1 MKFSEAWLREWVDP
15 DIDCQTLLDQLTMA
29 GLEVEIVESVAPP
42 LPNVVVGRIEVCD
55 GHPGGGHLSI
65 CQVADGA
72 GSRQIVCGAPN
83 ARAGLLSALALPGS
97 ELPGGIS
104 VKEAQIRGVASAGM
118 LCSAAE
124 LGLGDDAAGI
134 LELDGGTCGT
144 ALAETLALDD
154 VSIEVKLTPN
164 RGDCLSLR
172 GLAREVGVLNGLPVR
187 HQDSP
192 PTAAETEATFP
203 VTLADPTGC
212 PRYLGRVI
220 KGIDLSAQVPL
231 WMKERLRRCGLRSIN
246 AVVDVTN
253 YVMLELGQP
262 MHAFDLNALSKRII
276 VRRADRGETLKMLDG
291 RPISLSSSDLVI
303 ADEAGPVAIAGVMGG
318 ERSGVQATTQDVFLE
333 CAWFDPLTVAETA
346 RRFGL
351 HTDASHRYE
360 RGVDHQLQRKA
371 TERATALLLA
381 ITGGRAGPVEEAL
394 VAECLP
400 SAAVVSLRQRRLH
413 QLAGMAMDADEV
425 DALLARLDFHLRDR
439 RETDDDGVVWT
450 IAAPSHRFDIGIE
463 ADLVE
468 EVCRIHGYD
477 NIPSQTPKAALH
489 PRHKPLEQSGER
501 ELKAQL
507 AALGFQEV
515 ITYSFVDPARQ
526 ALLDPGGEVLAL
538 ANPMSSDQ
546 SVMRA
551 NLLPGLVESLRFN
564 QNRQQRRAQL
574 FELGLCFRPAQ
585 RSAEP
590 RNEGPGQPLDQVLL
604 LGGLMWGERA
614 PESWHGEPV
623 AADFFDLK
631 GAIERLLEWTGAKN
645 PKFAPSNDPVLH
657 PGQQASLL
665 SEGRPIGRIGRLHP
679 RIESKLELA
688 SGVLV
693 FEVEGDAALSR
704 PLRRF
709 VEVPNT
715 PRARRDLALLVDES
729 VTADSVRE
737 TLSKALGATLRDLTL
752 FDVYRSKHI
761 DSNKKS
767 LAVGLT
773 FQGASSTLTDQDIAV
788 WMSRGIEALQSE
800 LGAQLR

>member
-1 MKFSEAWLREWVDP
+1 MKFSEAWLRTWVDP
-15 DIDCQTLLDQLTMA
+15 EIDRQTLLDQLTMA
-29 GLEVEIVESVAPP
+29 GLEVEIVEPVAPP
-42 LPNVVVGRIEVCD
+42 LPNVVVARIEACD
-55 GHPGGGHLSI
+55 SHSDGGNLSI

-72 GSRQIVCGAPN
+72 GSRQVVCGAPN
-83 ARAGLLSALALPGS
+83 ARAGLLTALALPGS
-97 ELPGGIS
+97 ELPGGIT
-104 VKEAQIRGVASAGM
+104 VEAAQIRGVASAGM

-134 LELDGGTCGT
+134 LELDDGACGT
-144 ALAETLALDD
+144 ALTEALALDD
-154 VSIEVKLTPN
+154 VSIEIKLTPN

-172 GLAREVGVLNGLPVR
+172 GLAREIGVLNGLPVR
-187 HQDSP
+187 HQEIP
-192 PTAAETEATFP
+192 PAAAQSEAAFP
-203 VTLADPTGC
+203 VTLADPAGC

-220 KGIDLSAQVPL
+220 EGIDLSAQAPL

-262 MHAFDLNALSKRII
+262 MHAFDLSALSKRII
-276 VRRADRGETLKMLDG
+276 VRRADPGETLKMLDG
-291 RPISLSSSDLVI
+291 RPISLGSQDLVI

-318 ERSGVQATTQDVFLE
+318 ERSGVQATTEDVFLE

-360 RGVDHQLQRKA
+360 RGVDYQLQLQA

-381 ITGGRAGPVEEAL
+381 IVGGRAGPIVED
-394 VAECLP
+394 VKAEKLP
-400 SAAVVSLRQRRLH
+400 SAAAVSLRQRRLH
-413 QLAGMAMDADEV
+413 QLAGVAIDTADIDAV
-425 DALLARLDFHLRDR
+425 LARLDFQLRER
-439 RETDDDGVVWT
+439 RETDGDGVVWT
-450 IAAPSHRFDIGIE
+450 ITAPSHRFDIGIE

-477 NIPSQTPKAALH
+477 NIPSQTPMSALR
-489 PRHKPLEQSGER
+489 PRPKPLEQSGER
-501 ELKAQL
+501 QLKVEL

-515 ITYSFVDPARQ
+515 ITYSFVDPVRQ
-526 ALLDPGGEVLAL
+526 ALLDPGAQALAL
-538 ANPMSSDQ
+538 ANPMSADQ
-546 SVMRA
+546 AVMRT

-574 FELGLCFRPAQ
+574 FELGLCFRPA
-585 RSAEP
+585 AAPTEP
-590 RNEGPGQPLDQVLL
+590 LNQALL

-614 PESWHGEPV
+614 PESWHGKPV

-631 GAIERLLEWTGAKN
+631 GAVERLLEWTGAKA
-645 PKFAPSNDPVLH
+645 PAFAPSSDPVLH
-657 PGQQASLL
+657 PGQQAAIV
-665 SEGRPIGRIGRLHP
+665 SEGQPIGRIGRLHP
-679 RIESKLELA
+679 RIENELELA
-688 SGVLV
+688 PGVLV
-693 FEVEGDAALSR
+693 FEIEGQAALSH

-709 VEVPNT
+709 TELPNT

-729 VTADSVRE
+729 VSVAQVRE
-737 TLSKALGATLRDLTL
+737 TLSNALGTALRELTL
-752 FDVYRSKHI
+752 FDVYRSKNI

-788 WMSRGIEALQSE
+788 WMSSAIEALQSK

>member
-1 MKFSEAWLREWVDP
+1 MKFSEAWLRDWVDP
-15 DIDCQTLLDQLTMA
+15 DIDRQTLLDQLTMA
-29 GLEVEIVESVAPP
+29 GLEVEIVEPVAPP
-42 LPNVVVGRIEVCD
+42 LPNVVVARIEACGSHSD
-55 GHPGGGHLSI
+55 GGNLSI

-72 GSRQIVCGAPN
+72 GSRQVVCGAPN
-83 ARAGLLSALALPGS
+83 ARPGLLTALALPGS
-97 ELPGGIS
+97 ELPGGIT
-104 VKEAQIRGVASAGM
+104 VEAAQIRGVASAGM

-134 LELDGGTCGT
+134 LELDDGACGT
-144 ALAETLALDD
+144 ALAEALALDD
-154 VSIEVKLTPN
+154 VSIEIKLTPN

-172 GLAREVGVLNGLPVR
+172 GLAREIGVLNGLPVR
-187 HQDSP
+187 HQDTP
-192 PTAAETEATFP
+192 PTAAQSEAVFP
-203 VTLADPTGC
+203 VTLADPAGC

-220 KGIDLSAQVPL
+220 EGIDIKAQAPL

-262 MHAFDLNALSKRII
+262 MHAFDLSALSERII
-276 VRRADRGETLKMLDG
+276 VRRAEPGETLKMLDG
-291 RPISLSSSDLVI
+291 RPISLGSQDLVI

-318 ERSGVQATTQDVFLE
+318 ERSGVQATTEDVFLE

-360 RGVDHQLQRKA
+360 RGVDHQLQQQA
-371 TERATALLLA
+371 MERATALLLA
-381 ITGGRAGPVEEAL
+381 IAGGRAGPTEEAL
-394 VAECLP
+394 VAEHLP
-400 SAAVVSLRQRRLH
+400 DTAVVSLRQQRLH
-413 QLAGMAMDADEV
+413 QLAGVAMDAEQV
-425 DALLARLDFHLRDR
+425 DAALARLDFQLRGR

-477 NIPSQTPKAALH
+477 NIPSQTPNAALR
-489 PRHKPLEQSGER
+489 PRPKRLEQSGER
-501 ELKAQL
+501 QLKAEL

-515 ITYSFVDPARQ
+515 ITYSFVDPVRQ
-526 ALLDPGGEVLAL
+526 ALLDPGIQALAL
-538 ANPMSSDQ
+538 ANPMSADQ
-546 SVMRA
+546 SVMRT

-574 FELGLCFRPAQ
+574 FELGLCFRG
-585 RSAEP
+585 AE
-590 RNEGPGQPLDQVLL
+590 EPGQPLDQVRL

-614 PESWHGEPV
+614 PESWHGKPV

-631 GAIERLLEWTGAKN
+631 GAVERLLEWTGAKAV
-645 PKFAPSNDPVLH
+645 KFAPSDDPVLH
-657 PGQQASLL
+657 PGQQAGIH
-665 SEGRPIGRIGRLHP
+665 SEGQPIGRIGRLHP
-679 RIESKLELA
+679 RIENELELA

-693 FEVEGDAALSR
+693 FEIEGDAALAH

-709 VEVPNT
+709 TEIPST
-715 PRARRDLALLVDES
+715 PRARRDLALLVDET
-729 VTADSVRE
+729 VTADNVRE
-737 TLSKALGATLRDLTL
+737 TLSKALGTALRELTL
-752 FDVYRSKHI
+752 FDVYRSKNI

-788 WMSRGIEALQSE
+788 WMSSAIEALQSE

>member
-1 MKFSEAWLREWVDP
+1 MKFSEAWLRDWVDP
-15 DIDCQTLLDQLTMA
+15 DIDRQTLLDQLTMA
-29 GLEVEIVESVAPP
+29 GLEVEIVEPVAPP
-42 LPNVVVGRIEVCD
+42 LPDVVVARIEACD
-55 GHPGGGHLSI
+55 PHSDGGHLSI
-65 CQVADGA
+65 CQVADGT
-72 GSRQIVCGAPN
+72 GNRQVVCGAPN
-83 ARAGLLSALALPGS
+83 ARAGVLTALALPGS
-97 ELPGGIS
+97 ELPGGIT
-104 VKEAQIRGVASAGM
+104 VEAAQIRGVASAGM

-124 LGLGDDAAGI
+124 MGLGDDAAGI
-134 LELDGGTCGT
+134 LELDDGTCGT
-144 ALAETLALDD
+144 ALAEVLALDD
-154 VSIEVKLTPN
+154 VSIEFKLTPN

-172 GLAREVGVLNGLPVR
+172 GLAREIGVLNGLPVR
-187 HQDSP
+187 HQDAT
-192 PTAAETEATFP
+192 PTAAQSEAVFP
-203 VTLADPTGC
+203 VTLADPAGC

-220 KGIDLSAQVPL
+220 EGIDINAQAPL

-262 MHAFDLNALSKRII
+262 MHAFDLSVLSKRII
-276 VRRADRGETLKMLDG
+276 VRRADLGETLKMLDG
-291 RPISLSSSDLVI
+291 RPISLGSQDLVI

-318 ERSGVQATTQDVFLE
+318 ERSGVQATTEDVFLE

-360 RGVDHQLQRKA
+360 RGVDHQLQQQA
-371 TERATALLLA
+371 MERATALLLA
-381 ITGGRAGPVEEAL
+381 IAGGRAGPTEEAL
-394 VAECLP
+394 VAERLP
-400 SAAVVSLRQRRLH
+400 DTAVVSLRQRRLH
-413 QLAGMAMDADEV
+413 QLAGVAMDADQV
-425 DALLARLDFHLRDR
+425 DAALARLDFQLRDR

-477 NIPSQTPKAALH
+477 NIPSQTPNAALR
-489 PRHKPLEQSGER
+489 PRPKPLEQSGER
-501 ELKAQL
+501 QLKAEL

-515 ITYSFVDPARQ
+515 ITYSFVDPDRQ
-526 ALLDPGGEVLAL
+526 ALLDPGTQALAL
-538 ANPMSSDQ
+538 ANPMSADQ
-546 SVMRA
+546 SVMRT

-574 FELGLCFRPAQ
+574 FELGLCFRA
-585 RSAEP
+585 AE
-590 RNEGPGQPLDQVLL
+590 EPGQPVDQVRL
-604 LGGLMWGERA
+604 LGGLMWGEQV
-614 PESWHGEPV
+614 PESWHGKPV

-631 GAIERLLEWTGAKN
+631 GAVERLLEWAGAKAV
-645 PKFAPSNDPVLH
+645 KFAPSDDPVLH
-657 PGQQASLL
+657 PGQQAGIH
-665 SEGRPIGRIGRLHP
+665 SEGQPIGRIGRLHP
-679 RIESKLELA
+679 RIENELELA

-693 FEVEGDAALSR
+693 FEIEGDAALAH

-709 VEVPNT
+709 TEIPST

-729 VTADSVRE
+729 VTADNVRE
-737 TLSKALGATLRDLTL
+737 TLSNALGTALRELTL
-752 FDVYRSKHI
+752 FDVYRSKNI

-788 WMSRGIEALQSE
+788 WMSSAIEALQSE

>member
-15 DIDCQTLLDQLTMA
+15 AIDRQALLNQLTMA
-29 GLEVEIVESVAPP
+29 GLEVETVEPVAPP
-42 LPNVVVGRIEVCD
+42 LPNVVVARIEACD
-55 GHPGGGHLSI
+55 KHPDEGHLSI

-72 GSRQIVCGAPN
+72 NSREVVCGAPN
-83 ARAGLLSALALPGS
+83 ARPGLLTALALPGA
-97 ELPGGIS
+97 ELPGGTR
-104 VKEAQIRGVASAGM
+104 VEAARIRGTASAGM

-134 LELDGGTCGT
+134 LELDSGACGT
-144 ALAETLALDD
+144 ALAEALALDD
-154 VSIEVKLTPN
+154 VSIEIKLTPN

-172 GLAREVGVLNGLPVR
+172 GLAREVGVLNSLPVR

-192 PTAAETEATFP
+192 PVTAQTKAAFP
-203 VTLADPTGC
+203 VTLADPAGC
-212 PRYLGRVI
+212 PRYLGRI
-220 KGIDLSAQVPL
+220 IEGMDLSAQAPL

-262 MHAFDLNALSKRII
+262 MHAFDLNALSERII
-276 VRRADRGETLKMLDG
+276 VRRAESGEALKMLDG
-291 RPISLSSSDLVI
+291 RPISLGSQDLVI

-318 ERSGVQATTQDVFLE
+318 ERSGVQATTGDVFLE
-333 CAWFDPLTVAETA
+333 CAWFAPRTVAETA

-360 RGVDHQLQRKA
+360 RGVDHQLQPKA
-371 TERATALLLA
+371 MERATALLLDIA
-381 ITGGRAGPVEEAL
+381 GGRAGPIEEAL
-394 VAECLP
+394 ATDCLP

-413 QLAGMAMDADEV
+413 QLAGMTMDASQV
-425 DALLARLDFHLRDR
+425 DAVLERLDFRLRDR
-439 RETDDDGVVWT
+439 RESDDDGVVWT
-450 IAAPSHRFDIGIE
+450 ITAPSHRFDIGIE

-477 NIPSQTPKAALH
+477 NIPSQTPKAALR
-489 PRHKPLEQSGER
+489 PRPKPLEQSGER
-501 ELKAQL
+501 QLKAQL

-515 ITYSFVDPARQ
+515 ITYSFVDPVRQ
-526 ALLDPGGEVLAL
+526 ALLDPGAKALAL
-538 ANPMSSDQ
+538 ANPMSADQ
-546 SVMRA
+546 SVMRT

-574 FELGLCFRPAQ
+574 FELGLCFKPTESPA
-585 RSAEP
+585 E
-590 RNEGPGQPLDQVLL
+590 PLDQALL
-604 LGGLMWGERA
+604 LGGLMWGERI
-614 PESWHGEPV
+614 PESWHAKPE

-631 GAIERLLEWTGAKN
+631 GVVERLLEWAGAKA
-645 PKFAPSNDPVLH
+645 PEFAPSNDPVLH
-657 PGQQASLL
+657 PGQQAAIL
-665 SEGRPIGRIGRLHP
+665 SGGEAMGRLGRLHP
-679 RIESKLELA
+679 RIEGKLELA
-688 SGVLV
+688 AGVLV
-693 FEVEGDAALSR
+693 FEIEGQAALSH

-709 VEVPNT
+709 SEIPNT

-729 VTADSVRE
+729 VSAGQVRK
-737 TLSKALGATLRDLTL
+737 TLLGALGTALRELTL
-752 FDVYRSKHI
+752 FDVYRSKNI

-788 WMSRGIEALQSE
+788 WMGSAIEALQSE